1 MKSRGPTIAL
11 CLLKTESWNGA
22 NSQSNKVLASG
33 KKMQFDLLYT
43 FKVSGRPFLC
53 TLKKAAFSMYIK
65 KSSLLIMD
73 WLFLVALRYN
83 YYLSE

>member
-1 MKSRGPTIAL
+1 MKSRGPTIAPH
-11 CLLKTESWNGA
+11 LLKIESWRGA
-22 NSQSNKVLASG
+22 NSQRNKVLARG

-43 FKVSGRPFLC
+43 FKSEWW
-53 TLKKAAFSMYIK
+53 AFSMYIIT
-65 KSSLLIMD
+65 SSILIMD

>member
-65 KSSLLIMD
+65 KKQPFNYGLVISGSLEIQL
-73 WLFLVALRYN
+73 
-83 YYLSE
+83 LSV